1 MKLLRT
7 SALTFLTAS
16 FFMVPLASSAAALSM
31 PQINSILSLLRA
43 FNVDAAV
50 LVGVEQTLGAASG
63 APSIPS
69 TPDPVPATPPSSAY
83 VPPSV
88 MGSPYPSSSIGYD
101 ISFNTKNY
109 PTTAFGFAVIG
120 VNAGKSFTHN
130 QRLASEFSW
139 AHFASAAAPT
149 LYLNVNAP
157 YGSTASA
164 ATMSAPKTCDTLFGA
179 TTTSAATG
187 GSYPEPTVCGS
198 YNYGYNAAKD
208 AYQYATNDAKVSAKL
223 WWLDIEEENSWST
236 DVAVNDAVIQGTIDY
251 LNSQGIRVGIYSV
264 PYMWRKIAGDGF
276 TPTESIGNSSLP
288 VPTWFPIG
296 INNLTGAINACR
308 TKPSFIP
315 GSPVWVI
322 QYVADSVAIDQ
333 NIAC

>member
-7 SALTFLTAS
+7 CALTLLTAP
-16 FFMVPLASSAAALSM
+16 FFMVPFTSSAASLTSS
-31 PQINSILSLLRA
+31 QINSILSLLQA
-43 FNVDAAV
+43 FGVDASV
-50 LVGVEQTLGAASG
+50 LANVEQTLGVSGGAS
-63 APSIPS
+63 A
-69 TPDPVPATPPSSAY
+69 PDPAPVVPSY
-83 VPPSV
+83 VPPTV
-88 MGSPYPSSSIGYD
+88 AGSPYPSSSIGYD

-109 PTTAFGFAVIG
+109 PVTSFGFAVIG
-120 VNAGKSFTHN
+120 VTAGKSFTHN
-130 QRLASEFSW
+130 ARLASEFSW
-139 AHFASAAAPT
+139 AHFASAASPT

-157 YGSTASA
+157 YGSAATA
-164 ATMSAPKTCDTLFGA
+164 ATMSAPKTCNTLFGA

-187 GSYPEPTVCGS
+187 GSYPEPSVCGS

-223 WWLDIEEENSWST
+223 WWLDIEDGNSWST

-264 PYMWRKIAGDGF
+264 PYMWRNIAGDGF
-276 TPTESIGNSSLP
+276 TPTESIGQSALP

-296 INNLTGAINACR
+296 IDTLTGAINACR

-322 QYVADSVAIDQ
+322 QYVADSVSIDQ